1 MSALRQQ
8 TIYLL
13 YGLLPIL
20 FNITQG
26 GKKLKPTE
34 INESTTLTLKL
45 PAIVTVLIF
54 VCGVVLS
61 IGTLYKQ
68 VESNKEQLENRI
80 TQEQY
85 EKDRAID
92 SITQRQFRIDT
103 NDNLDIIIEQLETL
117 TGKKVNRKLRK

>member
-1 MSALRQQ
+1 
-8 TIYLL
+8 
-13 YGLLPIL
+13 
-20 FNITQG
+20 
-26 GKKLKPTE
+26 LKPTE

-45 PAIVTVLIF
+45 PTIVTVLIF

-68 VESNKEQLENRI
+68 VESNKEQLDKRI

-85 EKDRAID
+85 QKDRAID

>member
-8 TIYLL
+8 TIYFL

-45 PAIVTVLIF
+45 PTIVTVLVF

-68 VESNKEQLENRI
+68 VESNKEQLEKRI

>member
-1 MSALRQQ
+1 MSALKQQ
-8 TIYLL
+8 TIYFL

-45 PAIVTVLIF
+45 PTIVTVLIF

-68 VESNKEQLENRI
+68 VESNKEQLDKRI

-85 EKDRAID
+85 QKDRAID

>member
-1 MSALRQQ
+1 MSALREQ

-68 VESNKEQLENRI
+68 VDSNKEQLDKRI